1 MNIELQDF
9 YTQAILSMAALV
21 GFTSFLM
28 LVQSRLLRLIFVF
41 AMQGL
46 LLCLTTALVAYSLN
60 NPHLYISAVMTLGLK
75 VVFIPWM
82 LRREV
87 LQMNMHRDVQALNNK
102 TTTMMGGASLM
113 VFSYYVLHPI
123 VLTSSPVMLNALAVS
138 LSVVLLGMLLMI
150 SHRQAV
156 AHVVGFMSIENGL
169 FFAAIVATK
178 GMPMVVELGV
188 AFDVLV
194 AAVLFGIFFFH
205 IRTSIDSLDV
215 DLMNRLNEVDQVQK
229 TEDRSQRTE
238 DGSGQ
243 NDLTSNFQ
251 SLNSELGVSK

>member
-1 MNIELQDF
+1 MNIEQQDF
-9 YTQAILSMAALV
+9 YTQAILSLAALV
-21 GFTSFLM
+21 GLTSFLM
-28 LVQSRLLRLIFVF
+28 LGQGRLLRLIFVF
-41 AMQGL
+41 GLQGIL
-46 LLCLTTALVAYSLN
+46 LSLTTALAGYSLAN
-60 NPHLYISAVMTLGLK
+60 HHLFISAALTLMLK
-75 VVFIPWM
+75 VIFIPWM

-87 LQMNMHRDVQALNNK
+87 MQMNTHRDKETLQNK
-102 TTTMMGGASLM
+102 TALMLAGAGLM

-123 VLTSSPVMLNALAVS
+123 VHTTSPVMLNALAVS

-150 SHRQAV
+150 THREAV

-169 FFAAIVATK
+169 FFSAIVATN

-215 DLMNRLNEVDQVQK
+215 DRLNRLHEVDK
-229 TEDRSQRTE
+229 
-238 DGSGQ
+238 
-243 NDLTSNFQ
+243 
-251 SLNSELGVSK
+251 

>member
-1 MNIELQDF
+1 MNIEQQDF

-21 GFTSFLM
+21 GLTSFLM
-28 LVQSRLLRLIFVF
+28 LGQGRLLRLIFVF
-41 AMQGL
+41 ALQGL
-46 LLCLTTALVAYSLN
+46 LLTMTTALAAYSLDS
-60 NPHLYISAVMTLGLK
+60 PHLFISALLTLVLK
-75 VVFIPWM
+75 VIFIPWM
-82 LRREV
+82 LRRQV
-87 LQMNMHRDVQALNNK
+87 LLMNMHRDIEALKNN
-102 TTTMMGGASLM
+102 TAVMLGGASLM

-123 VLTSSPVMLNALAVS
+123 VQTSSAIMLNALAVS

-215 DLMNRLNEVDQVQK
+215 DRMNRLNEVDQ
-229 TEDRSQRTE
+229 
-238 DGSGQ
+238 
-243 NDLTSNFQ
+243 
-251 SLNSELGVSK
+251 

>member
-1 MNIELQDF
+1 MNIEQQDF

-21 GFTSFLM
+21 GLTSFLM
-28 LVQSRLLRLIFVF
+28 LGQGRLLRLIFVF
-41 AMQGL
+41 ALQGL
-46 LLCLTTALVAYSLN
+46 LLTLTTALAAYSTN
-60 NPHLYISAVMTLGLK
+60 NHHLYISAFLTLVLK
-75 VVFIPWM
+75 VMFIPWM
-82 LRREV
+82 LRRQV
-87 LQMNMHRDVQALNNK
+87 LAMNMHRDVEALKNN
-102 TTTMMGGASLM
+102 TALMLTGASLM

-123 VLTSSPVMLNALAVS
+123 VLTSSAIMLNALAVS

-205 IRTSIDSLDV
+205 IRASIDSLDV
-215 DLMNRLNEVDQVQK
+215 DRMNRLHEVDQ
-229 TEDRSQRTE
+229 
-238 DGSGQ
+238 
-243 NDLTSNFQ
+243 
-251 SLNSELGVSK
+251 

>member
-1 MNIELQDF
+1 MNIEQTDF
-9 YTQAILSMAALV
+9 YTQAILSMAALI
-21 GFTSFLM
+21 GLTSFLM
-28 LVQSRLLRLIFVF
+28 LGQGRLLRLIFVF
-41 AMQGL
+41 ALQGL
-46 LLCLTTALVAYSLN
+46 LLTLTTALAARSLN
-60 NPHLYISAVMTLGLK
+60 NPHLYISAVLTLVLK
-75 VVFIPWM
+75 VIFIPWM

-87 LQMNMHRDVQALNNK
+87 IQMKAHRDIEALHNK
-102 TTTMMGGASLM
+102 TMVMLGGASLM

-123 VLTSSPVMLNALAVS
+123 VQTTSPVMLNALAVS

-215 DLMNRLNEVDQVQK
+215 DLLSKLHEVDK
-229 TEDRSQRTE
+229 
-238 DGSGQ
+238 
-243 NDLTSNFQ
+243 
-251 SLNSELGVSK
+251 

>member
-1 MNIELQDF
+1 MNIEQTDF

-21 GFTSFLM
+21 GLTSFLM
-28 LVQSRLLRLIFVF
+28 LGQGRLLRLIFVF
-41 AMQGL
+41 GLQGFL
-46 LLCLTTALVAYSLN
+46 LTLTTALAAYSLN
-60 NPHLYISAVMTLGLK
+60 NPHLYISAVLTLVLK
-75 VVFIPWM
+75 VIFIPWM

-87 LQMNMHRDVQALNNK
+87 IQMNSHRDIEALPNM
-102 TTTMMGGASLM
+102 TLVMLGGASLM

-123 VLTSSPVMLNALAVS
+123 VQTTSPVMLNALAVS

-215 DLMNRLNEVDQVQK
+215 DLLNRLHEVDK
-229 TEDRSQRTE
+229 
-238 DGSGQ
+238 
-243 NDLTSNFQ
+243 
-251 SLNSELGVSK
+251 

>member
-1 MNIELQDF
+1 MNIEQQDF

-21 GFTSFLM
+21 GLTSFLM
-28 LVQSRLLRLIFVF
+28 LGQSRLLRLIFVF
-41 AMQGL
+41 ALQGFL
-46 LLCLTTALVAYSLN
+46 LTSTTALAAYSLD
-60 NPHLYISAVMTLGLK
+60 NPHLYISALLTLVLK
-75 VVFIPWM
+75 VMFIPWM
-82 LRREV
+82 LRRQV
-87 LQMNMHRDVQALNNK
+87 LLMNMHRDIEALKNN
-102 TTTMMGGASLM
+102 TAVMLGGASLM

-123 VLTSSPVMLNALAVS
+123 VQTSSAIMLNALAVS

-178 GMPMVVELGV
+178 GMPMVVELGI

-215 DLMNRLNEVDQVQK
+215 DRMNRLNEVDQ
-229 TEDRSQRTE
+229 
-238 DGSGQ
+238 
-243 NDLTSNFQ
+243 
-251 SLNSELGVSK
+251 

>member
-1 MNIELQDF
+1 MNIEQTDF
-9 YTQAILSMAALV
+9 YTQAILSMAALI
-21 GFTSFLM
+21 GLTSFLM
-28 LVQSRLLRLIFVF
+28 LGQGRLLRLIFVF
-41 AMQGL
+41 AVQGL
-46 LLCLTTALVAYSLN
+46 LLTLTTALAAYSLD
-60 NPHLYISAVMTLGLK
+60 NPHLYISAVLTLVLK
-75 VVFIPWM
+75 VIFIPWM

-87 LQMNMHRDVQALNNK
+87 IQMNTHRDIEALHNK
-102 TTTMMGGASLM
+102 TLVMMAGASLM

-123 VLTSSPVMLNALAVS
+123 VQTTSPVMLNVLAVS
-138 LSVVLLGMLLMI
+138 LSVVLLGMMLMI

-215 DLMNRLNEVDQVQK
+215 DLLNKLHEIDK
-229 TEDRSQRTE
+229 
-238 DGSGQ
+238 
-243 NDLTSNFQ
+243 
-251 SLNSELGVSK
+251 

>member
-1 MNIELQDF
+1 MNIEQTDF

-21 GFTSFLM
+21 GLTSFLM
-28 LVQSRLLRLIFVF
+28 LGQSRLLRLIFVF
-41 AMQGL
+41 ALQGFL
-46 LLCLTTALVAYSLN
+46 LALTTTLAAHSLN
-60 NPHLYISAVMTLGLK
+60 NPHLYISSVLTLLLK
-75 VVFIPWM
+75 VIFIPWM

-87 LQMNMHRDVQALNNK
+87 LHMNIHRDVQTLKNK
-102 TTTMMGGASLM
+102 TMVMLGGASLM

-123 VLTSSPVMLNALAVS
+123 VQTTAPVMLNALAVS

-178 GMPMVVELGV
+178 GMPLVVELGI

-194 AAVLFGIFFFH
+194 AAVLFGIFFLH
-205 IRTSIDSLDV
+205 IRSSIDSLDV
-215 DLMNRLNEVDQVQK
+215 DLLNRLHEVDK
-229 TEDRSQRTE
+229 
-238 DGSGQ
+238 
-243 NDLTSNFQ
+243 
-251 SLNSELGVSK
+251 

>member
-1 MNIELQDF
+1 MNIEQTDF

-21 GFTSFLM
+21 GLTSFLM
-28 LVQSRLLRLIFVF
+28 LGQSRLLRLIFVF
-41 AMQGL
+41 ALQGFL
-46 LLCLTTALVAYSLN
+46 LALTTTLAAHSLN
-60 NPHLYISAVMTLGLK
+60 NPHLYISSVLTRLLK
-75 VVFIPWM
+75 VIFIPWM

-87 LQMNMHRDVQALNNK
+87 LLMNIHRDVQTLKNK
-102 TTTMMGGASLM
+102 TMVMLGGASLM

-123 VLTSSPVMLNALAVS
+123 VQTTAPVMLNALAVS

-178 GMPMVVELGV
+178 GMPLVVELGI

-194 AAVLFGIFFFH
+194 AAVLFGIFFLH
-205 IRTSIDSLDV
+205 IRSSIDSLDV
-215 DLMNRLNEVDQVQK
+215 DLLNRLHEVDK
-229 TEDRSQRTE
+229 
-238 DGSGQ
+238 
-243 NDLTSNFQ
+243 
-251 SLNSELGVSK
+251 

>member
-1 MNIELQDF
+1 
-9 YTQAILSMAALV
+9 MAALI
-21 GFTSFLM
+21 GLTSFLM
-28 LVQSRLLRLIFVF
+28 LGQGRLLRLIFVF
-41 AMQGL
+41 ALQGL
-46 LLCLTTALVAYSLN
+46 LLTLTTTLAAYSLD
-60 NPHLYISAVMTLGLK
+60 NPHLYISAVLTLVLK
-75 VVFIPWM
+75 VIFIPWM

-87 LQMNMHRDVQALNNK
+87 IQMNTHRDIEALHNK
-102 TTTMMGGASLM
+102 TLVMLAGASLM

-123 VLTSSPVMLNALAVS
+123 VQTTSPVMLNALAVS

-205 IRTSIDSLDV
+205 IRTSIDSLNV
-215 DLMNRLNEVDQVQK
+215 DLLNKLHEVDK
-229 TEDRSQRTE
+229 
-238 DGSGQ
+238 
-243 NDLTSNFQ
+243 
-251 SLNSELGVSK
+251 

>member
-1 MNIELQDF
+1 MNIEQTDF
-9 YTQAILSMAALV
+9 YTQAILSMAALI
-21 GFTSFLM
+21 GLTSFLM
-28 LVQSRLLRLIFVF
+28 LGQGRLLRLIFVF
-41 AMQGL
+41 ALQGL
-46 LLCLTTALVAYSLN
+46 LLTLTTALAAHSLN
-60 NPHLYISAVMTLGLK
+60 NPHLYISAVLTLVLK
-75 VVFIPWM
+75 VIFIPWM

-87 LQMNMHRDVQALNNK
+87 IQMNTHRDIEALHNK
-102 TTTMMGGASLM
+102 TLVMLAGASLM

-123 VLTSSPVMLNALAVS
+123 VQTTSPVMLNALAVS

-178 GMPMVVELGV
+178 GMPMVVELGI

-194 AAVLFGIFFFH
+194 AAVLFGIFFLH

-215 DLMNRLNEVDQVQK
+215 DLLNRLNEVDK
-229 TEDRSQRTE
+229 
-238 DGSGQ
+238 
-243 NDLTSNFQ
+243 
-251 SLNSELGVSK
+251 

>member
-1 MNIELQDF
+1 
-9 YTQAILSMAALV
+9 MAALI
-21 GFTSFLM
+21 GLTSFLM
-28 LVQSRLLRLIFVF
+28 LGQGRLLRLIFVF
-41 AMQGL
+41 AVQGL
-46 LLCLTTALVAYSLN
+46 LLTLTATLAAYSLN
-60 NPHLYISAVMTLGLK
+60 NHHLYISAVLTLVLK
-75 VVFIPWM
+75 VIFIPWM

-87 LQMNMHRDVQALNNK
+87 IQMNTHRDIEALHNK
-102 TTTMMGGASLM
+102 TLVMLAGASLM

-123 VLTSSPVMLNALAVS
+123 VQTTSPVMLNALAVS
-138 LSVVLLGMLLMI
+138 LSVVLLGMMLMI

-178 GMPMVVELGV
+178 GMPMVVELGI

-215 DLMNRLNEVDQVQK
+215 DLLNKLHEIDK
-229 TEDRSQRTE
+229 
-238 DGSGQ
+238 
-243 NDLTSNFQ
+243 
-251 SLNSELGVSK
+251 